1 MKAQIRGSRN
11 AVYYLAVA
19 ISVLSVVLIA
29 AGALVTST
37 GSGDAIPD
45 WPTSYSS
52 LVPAQL
58 AGGVLIEWVHRAIAG
73 VLVLLVATLTLLLA
87 LSDQPKAVK
96 ILGAVVFFSVL
107 AQAVL
112 GGLRVLVVS
121 NEKVQK
127 ATLTVFGLPEPE
139 VGRIAFGVAHAIL
152 AQIVLGFAVAIALL
166 TKPHNRSQLQT
177 KPSSTVVFISGLVVG
192 LIVVQ
197 LIIGAIMRHTN
208 SGLIIPDFPTSF
220 GKLFPPFGNLPFDA
234 GNHGIMTYNEFAF
247 RVAVNFAHRLNG
259 FLIALA
265 VVSLFCMVSRIP
277 SLKGSP
283 LHSLAMVQLGLT
295 LLQVFL
301 GGLTVWSEL
310 SVPVTVAHVSI
321 GAILMAISTLVFLL
335 SLLPERSRLIGI
347 KPE

>member
-1 MKAQIRGSRN
+1 MKTKIQGSRN
-11 AVYYLAVA
+11 AIYNLAVA
-19 ISVLSVVLIA
+19 VSVLIVVLIA

-45 WPTSYSS
+45 WPTSYGS
-52 LVPAQL
+52 LVPAKL

-73 VLVLLVATLTLLLA
+73 VLFLLVATLTLLLA

-96 ILGAVVFFSVL
+96 ISGAIVFASVL
-107 AQAVL
+107 TQAVL

-121 NEKVQK
+121 NEKVQE

-139 VGRIAFGVAHAIL
+139 VGRIAFGVAHATL
-152 AQIVLGFAVAIALL
+152 AQIVLVFAVAIALL

-177 KPSSTVVFISGLVVG
+177 KPPSTVVFVSG
-192 LIVVQ
+192 LIVSLIAVQ
-197 LIIGAIMRHTN
+197 LLIGAIMRHTN

-220 GKLFPPFGNLPFDA
+220 GKLIPPFGNLPFDA
-234 GNHGIMTYNEFAF
+234 ENHGMMTYSEFAF
-247 RVAVNFAHRLNG
+247 KVAVNFAHRLNG

-265 VVSLFCMVSRIP
+265 VISLFCVVSRIP
-277 SLKGSP
+277 PLKGSSLRP
-283 LHSLAMVQLGLT
+283 LTTVQLGLT

-301 GGLTVWSEL
+301 GGLTVWTEL
-310 SVPVTVAHVSI
+310 SVPVTVAHVLI

-335 SLLPERSRLIGI
+335 SLLPE
-347 KPE
+347 